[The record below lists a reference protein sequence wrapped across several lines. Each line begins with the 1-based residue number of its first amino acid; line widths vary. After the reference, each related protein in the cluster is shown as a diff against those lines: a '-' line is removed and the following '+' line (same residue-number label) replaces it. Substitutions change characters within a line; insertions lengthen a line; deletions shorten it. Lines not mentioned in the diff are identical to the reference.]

1 MPDQQDQD
9 NHQKNQPHV
18 FDRHTWSWMFFFFAV
33 YYLTVGVLHNQSV
46 ELAYSEFKTAIANNQ
61 VESVTFQGDTI
72 QGKYY
77 QAKADG
83 KQTFVTYIPEI
94 GDNDL
99 MPLLEK
105 HSVTLKTKSSTSPT
119 WLNLL
124 LGIVPWLIIAAF
136 FIYSSRMLQQR
147 MGGAGGGMFGFA
159 KSKARLYE
167 TADSEVSFKDVAGI
181 ENAKEDLNEI
191 IHYLKEP
198 EVFFKMG
205 AKIPRGV
212 LLMGPP
218 GTGKTLIARATAA
231 EAEVPFFSIS
241 GSEFIEMF
249 VGVGASRVRDM
260 FTEARKRSP
269 SLIFVDEIDSVGRV
283 RGTGLGGGSDERE
296 QTLNQILAEMDGF
309 NRDEAIVVIAA
320 TNRPD
325 VLDPALLRPGR
336 FDRKILLELPDR
348 EAREKIL
355 AVHAS
360 KIKLAEG
367 VDLKELAG
375 VSVGFSGADLANL
388 VNEAALHAVHEHR
401 ESTSMSDFNFAHD
414 KVVMGAERKALLNP
428 DERRRIA
435 VHESGHAV
443 VARYLPDTD
452 PLRQVS
458 IIPRGMALGIT
469 EQLPEEERHNYPF
482 PYLQSRLAIILG
494 GRCAE
499 QLIYGDTST
508 GAADDLKNVT
518 QLAKRMVT
526 QWGMSSKLGPIH
538 YRIGDEHPFLGYELA
553 QEKDFG
559 GNTANL
565 IDEEVRLLVEDA
577 QQTATEALKNHNDQ
591 LLALTEKLLI
601 EETLNKHQ
609 IEAILSADS

>member
-1 MPDQQDQD
+1 MSDQQNQD
-9 NHQKNQPHV
+9 NQQQNQPHV

-33 YYLTVGVLHNQSV
+33 YYLTVGVLHNQSA
-46 ELAYSEFKTAIANNQ
+46 ELAYSEFKTAIAGNQ
-61 VESVTFQGDTI
+61 VESVTFQGDTV
-72 QGKYY
+72 QGKYH

-94 GDNDL
+94 GDQNL
-99 MPLLEK
+99 MPLLEQ
-105 HSVTLKTKSSTSPT
+105 HDVILKTKSSTSPT

-147 MGGAGGGMFGFA
+147 MGGGGGMFSFA

-181 ENAKEDLNEI
+181 DNAKEDLNEI

-198 EVFFKMG
+198 QVFFKMG
-205 AKIPRGV
+205 AKIPKGV

-231 EAEVPFFSIS
+231 EAGVPFFSIS

-309 NRDEAIVVIAA
+309 NKDEAIVVIAA

-336 FDRKILLELPDR
+336 FDRKIMLELPDR

-360 KIKLAEG
+360 KIKLTQG
-367 VDLKELAG
+367 VDLDELAAI
-375 VSVGFSGADLANL
+375 SVGFSGADLANL

-401 ESTSMSDFNFAHD
+401 DSTGMSDFNYAHD

-443 VARYLPDTD
+443 VAYYLPDTD

-458 IIPRGMALGIT
+458 IIPRGMALGMT

-482 PYLQSRLAIILG
+482 SYLQSRLSIILG

-559 GNTANL
+559 ENTANL
-565 IDEEVRLLVEDA
+565 IDEEVRLLVDEA
-577 QQTATEALKNHNDQ
+577 QQAATGALENHNLQ
-591 LLALTEKLLI
+591 LLALTEKLLV

-609 IEAILSADS
+609 IEEVLLADS

>member
-1 MPDQQDQD
+1 VD
-9 NHQKNQPHV
+9 V
-18 FDRHTWSWMFFFFAV
+18 FFFAV